1 MIVIMKKGVKMDD
14 VEHIRNTILSRYN
27 IEVIS
32 RYGKII
38 LRILD
43 SVNEGFI
50 LKKLNNTYIVDK
62 IIKNEAPYFLVTR
75 EFKSQ
80 DTFIS
85 IGDIV
90 IGGKAPTVIAG
101 PCAVE
106 AHDQIKTIAY
116 FLRNHGI
123 RLLRGG
129 AYKPRTSTYSF
140 QGLEITGL
148 KILRNI
154 ANELGMY
161 VVTEAVD
168 TDSFGYVEKYADI
181 IQIGAR
187 NMQNFSLLKR
197 AGRAKKPIILKR
209 GFMSTI
215 DEFLSAAEYIVFHGN
230 PNVILCERG
239 IRTYERLTRFTLDI
253 SAIPVLKE
261 LTHLPICVDPSHA
274 AGKRSLVIPLARAA
288 IAAGADGI
296 MVEVHNDPDMALSDG
311 KQSLT
316 FEMFETL
323 ISQLY
328 SGVSSY
334 REKKIW
340 TFMQPSFS

>member
-1 MIVIMKKGVKMDD
+1 MIVIMKKGVRMDD
-14 VEHIRNTILSRYN
+14 VEHIKNTILSGYN
-27 IEVIS
+27 TEAIS
-32 RYGKII
+32 RYG
-38 LRILD
+38 RIVIRVLD
-43 SVNEGFI
+43 DISRGSIVER
-50 LKKLNNTYIVDK
+50 LNNIYIVDK
-62 IIKNEAPYFLVTR
+62 VIENEAPYFLVTR

-80 DTFIS
+80 DTFIP

-90 IGGKAPTVIAG
+90 IGGKVPTVIAG

-106 AHDQIKTIAY
+106 DYSQVRAIAY

-129 AYKPRTSTYSF
+129 AYKPRTSPYSF

-154 ANELGMY
+154 ADELGMY

-168 TDSFGYVEKYADI
+168 TDSFGYVEEYADI

-197 AGRAKKPIILKR
+197 AGRAKKPILLKR

-230 PNVILCERG
+230 PNIILCERG

-261 LTHLPICVDPSHA
+261 LTHLPVCVDPSHA

-296 MVEVHNDPDMALSDG
+296 MVEVHNDPDTALSDG

-323 ISQLY
+323 ISQIY
-328 SGVSSY
+328 SRASSY
-334 REKKIW
+334 RGKKTW
-340 TFMQPSFS
+340 TFVQPSFS